1 MLSKIVTH
9 NLKAGIKISD
19 VYKKARLFMQ
29 DSLKNIQVPKNFGYG
44 MGIFMH
50 ENNLTISENND
61 RLIQAGNSFLVVI
74 NIPDIKY

>member
-44 MGIFMH
+44 VI
-50 ENNLTISENND
+50 L
-61 RLIQAGNSFLVVI
+61 FLFRWGYLCM
-74 NIPDIKY
+74 KTT